1 MSDSSQSQFIHLR
14 CHSEYSISDGIVRIP
29 DYVKKALETNMPAL
43 GLTDLSNFFGAVKF
57 YKSAIASGIKPIFGV
72 DVWIEND
79 ASSEQPHKMLL
90 LCQNQQGF
98 NNLSELISKAYLEN
112 QVRGKPM
119 IKKNWLFD
127 SHDGLI
133 VLSGALNGSIGKL
146 IDQNKI
152 PEAREELLLWKK
164 VFQDRFYLEVQ
175 RYGDDSWRKRENQYI
190 EKVIFLAAENKVPL
204 VATQPIQFMDPE
216 DFRAHESK
224 TCIADGYMLAD
235 KRRPKHFTE
244 EQYFKTS
251 EQMVDL
257 FNDIPSATQNSVVI
271 AKRCNF
277 EFELGKIFLP
287 DFPIPESVEI
297 EDYLLIESKKGLD
310 ERLDSLY
317 TNQKEKEDQVP
328 RYLDRLNFEVK
339 VINKMGY
346 AGYFLIVADFINWSK
361 SNNIP
366 VGPGRGSG
374 AGSVVAY
381 SLGIT
386 DLDPLA
392 YNLLFERFLNP
403 DRISMPDFDI
413 DFCQEGRDK
422 VIDYVKK
429 KYGSDSVSQIA
440 TFGTMAAKAVLRDV
454 GRVLD
459 LPYNFVDTIAKLVPM
474 ELGITLKD
482 AIDKEPQ
489 IKDRIKKEEE
499 VKELFDLALKLEGLV
514 RNVSMHAGGVLI
526 APTKISAFSPIYCQ
540 PGAEGIVSQFD
551 KDDVEAVGLVKFD
564 FLGLRTLTIVDMALE
579 NANYIRAKGGQKPL
593 KLDTLP
599 INDKPTFDLLKQSN
613 TTAVFQLES
622 RGMKDMLRQARPDCF
637 EDIIAL
643 VALYRPGPMDLIPDF
658 CKRKHGQQQ
667 VQYPHPATEN
677 ILKETYG
684 IAVYQ
689 EQVMQI
695 AQVVAGYTLGGADL
709 LRRAMGK
716 KKVEEMDAQ
725 RATFIEGAQKH
736 ELNQKQATE
745 LFDLLEKFAGYGFN
759 KSHAA
764 AYAMIAY
771 QTGYLK
777 AHYPSAFIAAS
788 MSADMNNTDNIHML
802 FDDCALNK
810 ITLLPP
816 NINESDYKFTP
827 LDQNRILYGLG
838 AIKGTG
844 LSAIDIIL
852 EERKSNG
859 PFTSLFDFASRLD
872 LRKVNRKAFESL
884 IRAGA
889 FDQIHP
895 NRASL
900 LASVNLA
907 INKAEQGH
915 AHQGQ
920 NALFEE
926 FETSEIP
933 LIDSDIWEERKQL
946 AEEKIALGFYFSN
959 HPFKFYEK
967 MIREFVPNRLSEL
980 KPRESPYLI
989 AGIISVIRMRMTSRG
1004 KIAIITLDDG
1014 AGRIDVVVGN
1024 KILTEVYDLIK
1035 EDKLLVVEGRVSH
1048 DDFTGGNRISAI
1060 KVNDLLTI
1068 QSSKAAFL
1076 SISLRE
1082 SSDGSKL
1089 KELLKPYCNGAFDNN
1104 LSKCKVKVEYTNHS
1118 GKVDLLLGSDWEV
1131 TLHEELILSLSKTFH
1146 DDNVKIIYN

>member
-1 MSDSSQSQFIHLR
+1 MYKLVIN
-14 CHSEYSISDGIVRIP
+14 G
-29 DYVKKALETNMPAL
+29 
-43 GLTDLSNFFGAVKF
+43 GL
-57 YKSAIASGIKPIFGV
+57 P
-72 DVWIEND
+72 
-79 ASSEQPHKMLL
+79 
-90 LCQNQQGF
+90 
-98 NNLSELISKAYLEN
+98 
-112 QVRGKPM
+112 
-119 IKKNWLFD
+119 
-127 SHDGLI
+127 
-133 VLSGALNGSIGKL
+133 LNGSI
-146 IDQNKI
+146 
-152 PEAREELLLWKK
+152 
-164 VFQDRFYLEVQ
+164 
-175 RYGDDSWRKRENQYI
+175 
-190 EKVIFLAAENKVPL
+190 
-204 VATQPIQFMDPE
+204 
-216 DFRAHESK
+216 
-224 TCIADGYMLAD
+224 
-235 KRRPKHFTE
+235 
-244 EQYFKTS
+244 KTS
-251 EQMVDL
+251 GSK
-257 FNDIPSATQNSVVI
+257 NAT
-271 AKRCNF
+271 
-277 EFELGKIFLP
+277 LPIF
-287 DFPIPESVEI
+287 FASI
-297 EDYLLIESKKGLD
+297 
-310 ERLDSLY
+310 
-317 TNQKEKEDQVP
+317 
-328 RYLDRLNFEVK
+328 
-339 VINKMGY
+339 
-346 AGYFLIVADFINWSK
+346 
-361 SNNIP
+361 
-366 VGPGRGSG
+366 
-374 AGSVVAY
+374 
-381 SLGIT
+381 
-386 DLDPLA
+386 LA
-392 YNLLFERFLNP
+392 N
-403 DRISMPDFDI
+403 
-413 DFCQEGRDK
+413 G
-422 VIDYVKK
+422 
-429 KYGSDSVSQIA
+429 
-440 TFGTMAAKAVLRDV
+440 
-454 GRVLD
+454 
-459 LPYNFVDTIAKLVPM
+459 
-474 ELGITLKD
+474 
-482 AIDKEPQ
+482 
-489 IKDRIKKEEE
+489 
-499 VKELFDLALKLEGLV
+499 
-514 RNVSMHAGGVLI
+514 
-526 APTKISAFSPIYCQ
+526 
-540 PGAEGIVSQFD
+540 
-551 KDDVEAVGLVKFD
+551 
-564 FLGLRTLTIVDMALE
+564 
-579 NANYIRAKGGQKPL
+579 PL
-593 KLDTLP
+593 KL
-599 INDKPTFDLLKQSN
+599 SN
-613 TTAVFQLES
+613 TPQLS
-622 RGMKDMLRQARPDCF
+622 DVSTTLRLLMDMGANFVLE
-637 EDIIAL
+637 EDGSIYIDSSNLTNL
-643 VALYRPGPMDLIPDF
+643 VAEYSLVKTMRASILTLGPMLSKYKKAKISLPGGCAIGTRPVNLHLDALEKMGAKIEVKNGYIFAEAKELIGTQINFDMIS
-658 CKRKHGQQQ
+658 
-667 VQYPHPATEN
+667 VTATEN

-816 NINESDYKFTP
+816 NINDSDYKFTP

-852 EERKSNG
+852 AERKSNG

-907 INKAEQGH
+907 ITKAEQGH

-1024 KILTEVYDLIK
+1024 MVLVDLALFVLLDESFIACGRT
-1035 EDKLLVVEGRVSH
+1035 LVV
-1048 DDFTGGNRISAI
+1048 
-1060 KVNDLLTI
+1060 
-1068 QSSKAAFL
+1068 
-1076 SISLRE
+1076 
-1082 SSDGSKL
+1082 
-1089 KELLKPYCNGAFDNN
+1089 
-1104 LSKCKVKVEYTNHS
+1104 
-1118 GKVDLLLGSDWEV
+1118 
-1131 TLHEELILSLSKTFH
+1131 
-1146 DDNVKIIYN
+1146 